1 MLLPTILN
9 GGTMRKFAARSVA
22 ALGYCLLA
30 ASFISCQQNDLPDG
44 LYARMKTNKGDIL
57 IKLDYEHAPLTVCNF
72 VGLAEGKLDATK
84 GKPFY
89 DGLSFHRVVPDF
101 VVQGGD
107 PQGDG
112 SGGPGYSFAD
122 EFSNSLKHDSGGV
135 LSMANA
141 GPNTNG
147 SQFFITL
154 KEAPWLDGVHSAF
167 GRVTEGMDVVKKIA
181 QGDKIDKIEIVR
193 SGVAAKA
200 FRVDQ
205 ASWNA
210 LEEKAAAAATKRVAD
225 KREADLAT
233 IAKNWPDLKADADG
247 IFQRVLKAGSGAL
260 PASGSTVSV
269 SYKGSFL
276 DGKVFDASDLHGGA
290 IEFRVGVGEII
301 PGWDK
306 VVSSMRKGERRFIVL
321 PPELAYGER
330 GAGGV
335 IQPNTFLAFELEL
348 VDIKK

>member
-1 MLLPTILN
+1 
-9 GGTMRKFAARSVA
+9 MRTFAARSVA

-44 LYARMKTNKGDIL
+44 LYARMNTSKGNIL
-57 IKLDYEHAPLTVCNF
+57 IKLDYERAPLTVCNF
-72 VGLAEGKLDATK
+72 VGLAEGKLDATR

-122 EFSNSLKHDSGGV
+122 EFSDSLKHDGPGV

-141 GPNTNG
+141 GPDTNG

-154 KEAPWLDGVHSAF
+154 RAAPWLDGHHSVF
-167 GRVTEGMDVVKKIA
+167 GRVVEGMEVVKKIA
-181 QGDKIDKIEIVR
+181 QGDRINKVEIVR
-193 SGVAAKA
+193 SGAAANAFKA
-200 FRVDQ
+200 DQ
-205 ASWNA
+205 TSWNA
-210 LEEKAAAAATKRVAD
+210 LVAKRVSD

-247 IFQRVLKAGSGAL
+247 IFQKVLKAGSGAI

-306 VVSSMRKGERRFIVL
+306 VVSGMKKGERRFIIL

-335 IQPNTFLAFELEL
+335 IQPDTFLAFELEL
-348 VDIKK
+348 LDIKK

>member
-1 MLLPTILN
+1 
-9 GGTMRKFAARSVA
+9 MRTFATRSVA
-22 ALGYCLLA
+22 ALGFSLLA
-30 ASFISCQQNDLPDG
+30 ASFISCQQTDLPDG
-44 LYARMKTNKGDIL
+44 IYARMKTTKGDIV

-89 DGLSFHRVVPDF
+89 DGLTFHRVVADF

-122 EFSNSLKHDSGGV
+122 EFSDSLKHDGAGV

-167 GRVTEGMDVVKKIA
+167 GRVTEGMDIVKKIA
-181 QGDKIDKIEIVR
+181 QGDKINKVEIIR
-193 SGVAAKA
+193 SGAAAKA
-200 FRVDQ
+200 FKVDQ
-205 ASWNA
+205 AAWNE
-210 LEEKAAAAATKRVAD
+210 LEQSAAAAATKRVAD
-225 KREADLAT
+225 KRQADLAT
-233 IAKNWPDLKADADG
+233 IAKNWPELKADSDG
-247 IFQRVLKAGSGAL
+247 IFQKVLKAGTGAA
-260 PASGSTVSV
+260 PAKGANVSV
-269 SYKGSFL
+269 AYKGTFL
-276 DGKVFDASDLHGGA
+276 DGKVFDDSSLHGGK
-290 IEFRVGVGEII
+290 IEFHVGVGEII

-306 VVSSMRKGERRFIVL
+306 VVSSMKKGEKRFIVI

-335 IQPNTFLAFELEL
+335 IQPNSFLAFELEL
-348 VDIKK
+348 LDIGK